1 MLHIYTKKP
10 PLKLRKLTE
19 KYGNVFSLQIG
30 SMWIVVVNGFHLVK
44 EALVHQGKNFT
55 DRPKAPVA
63 NEIFRKVSLPWTAK
77 FALQAP
83 KDVTLSLRFRLEL
96 RCCRCRKRLILMKFS
111 ILRDGCKMELSQ
123 DQRPF
128 H

>member
-63 NEIFRKVSLPWTAK
+63 NEIFRKVSLPWTAVGEDRVFPFLCCPDSEVCSPGSK
-77 FALQAP
+77 GCDIKP
-83 KDVTLSLRFRLEL
+83 SL
-96 RCCRCRKRLILMKFS
+96 
-111 ILRDGCKMELSQ
+111 
-123 DQRPF
+123 
-128 H
+128 